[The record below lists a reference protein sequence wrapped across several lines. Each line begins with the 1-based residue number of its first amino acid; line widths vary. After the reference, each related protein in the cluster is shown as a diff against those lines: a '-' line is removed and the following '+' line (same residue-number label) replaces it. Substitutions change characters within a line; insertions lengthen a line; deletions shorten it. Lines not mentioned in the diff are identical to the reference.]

1 MTFLQITWGRLK
13 PQQQERKV
21 RLRGLKALIEG
32 RWCRRAATLGVLAL
46 LAPFMS
52 ANVRAQ
58 NNAPDPDLQRQD
70 VPHGVVTRFTLKGS
84 KIYPGAEHQ
93 VTLYVPA
100 QYDKNTPACVM
111 IFQDGLG
118 FNAPTVFDNLIAKK
132 QMPVCVAIGV
142 APGVAPPGG
151 PDPANALPRYNRSV
165 EYDTPDDTY
174 ARFLLD
180 EVLPEIGKTV
190 NLSKSPDDRALC
202 GGSSG
207 GIAAFTAAWE
217 RPDQFHR
224 VYSVIGS
231 FTDLAGGDTYP
242 SKIRKSEPKPLRVFL
257 QDNDRDQD
265 IYSGSWPL
273 ANQEV
278 AASLKYAGYDYQFV
292 VGQGG
297 HDGRPGSQIF
307 PTVLRWLWRD
317 YPAPI
322 KANVTNGQPVTQLL
336 APGEDWQQVKTSDFA
351 LILTATA
358 SGDVYVTNTAQTYL
372 AHGADASVSVPA
384 AWGSIVWAGMPDGR
398 LLVHDYN
405 KHSFAALS
413 AAGAKTTLA
422 RIETP
427 NAAVVSHQ
435 GTIYFLDAYGEVW
448 MIGRNGRKQ
457 PAFVALK
464 EGKEEKQGEGKA
476 AKGSSRFGREKFPL
490 VVEQA
495 LTLSP
500 DQSLL
505 IATGGG
511 PRKALM
517 SWRVQADGTL
527 TDGQPFFDL
536 TTAYH
541 QNGTHVAAL
550 VCDTQGWLYAATPAG
565 IQICDQAGRVNGILA
580 LPPPFS
586 DTARITWGGEP
597 LVTGMAWGGPNHD
610 TLYLACDGK
619 LYRRKLRAKGVLPFD
634 TPVKPPSVRL

>member
-1 MTFLQITWGRLK
+1 MTFLQIVCGRLK
-13 PQQQERKV
+13 PSQQKRKV
-21 RLRGLKALIEG
+21 HLRGLVPLFRCILQSKQSFA
-32 RWCRRAATLGVLAL
+32 VLTAL
-46 LAPFMS
+46 LFLPFMP
-52 ANVRAQ
+52 AGVQAQ
-58 NNAPDPDLQRQD
+58 NSVPDPDLQRQD

-84 KIYPGAEHQ
+84 RIYPGAEHQ
-93 VTLYVPA
+93 ITLYVPA
-100 QYDKNTPACVM
+100 QYDKSKPACVM

-174 ARFLLD
+174 ARFLFA
-180 EVLPEIGKTV
+180 EVLREVGKTV
-190 NLSKSPDDRALC
+190 NLSVNPDDRALC

-278 AASLKYAGYDYQFV
+278 AAALKYAGYDYQFV

-322 KANVTNGQPVTQLL
+322 KANLTNGQPVTQLL
-336 APGEDWQQVKTSDFA
+336 APGEEWQRVRPSPLGGPQYLASNAAGDVFA
-351 LILTATA
+351 LTNNVIIASQLERIDAKDSLKTRPTFLYGGKTAMH
-358 SGDVYVTNTAQTYL
+358 GL
-372 AHGADASVSVPA
+372 AFT
-384 AWGSIVWAGMPDGR
+384 PDGR
-398 LLVHDYN
+398 LLSYDDSRKALV
-405 KHSFAALS
+405 SFDMRGGVTTF
-413 AAGAKTTLA
+413 AG
-422 RIETP
+422 ETMFP
-427 NAAVVSHQ
+427 GVISHQ
-435 GTIYFLDAYGEVW
+435 GIMYFEADKGNIRMRDKNGLTHPAYDDAKDFSLSDELFSF
-448 MIGRNGRKQ
+448 
-457 PAFVALK
+457 PALRR
-464 EGKEEKQGEGKA
+464 G
-476 AKGSSRFGREKFPL
+476 
-490 VVEQA
+490 VVM
-495 LTLSP
+495 TLSP

-505 IATGGG
+505 ITTNRQ
-511 PRKALM
+511 PHKALT
-517 SWRVQADGTL
+517 SWRIQADGTL
-527 TDGQPFFDL
+527 TDRQPFFDL
-536 TTAYH
+536 AISY
-541 QNGTHVAAL
+541 NPFEASVNAL
-550 VCDTQGWLYAATPAG
+550 VTDAQGWLYAATPLG
-565 IQICDQAGRVNGILA
+565 IQVCDQAGRVNGIIA
-580 LPPPFS
+580 PP
-586 DTARITWGGEP
+586 DGDYGGR
-597 LVTGMAWGGPNHD
+597 VFAMTFGGPNHD
-610 TLYLACDGK
+610 ILYVATLEALW
-619 LYRRKLRAKGVLPFD
+619 RRKLRVKGVLTFQP
-634 TPVKPPSVRL
+634 PVKPPAPRL

>member
-1 MTFLQITWGRLK
+1 MRTIFSVRLRFQFS
-13 PQQQERKV
+13 PQQQKHKV
-21 RLRGLKALIEG
+21 RLRGLIPLFRDILQSKQSFA
-32 RWCRRAATLGVLAL
+32 VLTAML
-46 LAPFMS
+46 LWPFMP
-52 ANVRAQ
+52 AGVRAQ

-93 VTLYVPA
+93 ITLYVPA

-118 FNAPTVFDNLIAKK
+118 FNAPVVFDNLIAKK

-142 APGVAPPGG
+142 APGVAPPSG

-174 ARFLLD
+174 ARFLLR
-180 EVLPEIGKTV
+180 EVLPEIAKTV
-190 NLSKSPDDRALC
+190 NISPNPDDRALC

-297 HDGRPGSQIF
+297 HDGRPGAQIF

-322 KANVTNGQPVTQLL
+322 KANMMNGQPVTQLL
-336 APGEDWQQVKTSDFA
+336 APGEEWQKVKTNDFA
-351 LILTATA
+351 LVLTSDAA
-358 SGDVYVTNTAQTYL
+358 GGVYVTDTARTYR
-372 AHGADASVSVPA
+372 AAEGDAVASFPP
-384 AWGSIVWAGMPDGR
+384 AWGGIVWAAMPDGR
-398 LLVHDYN
+398 LLASDYN
-405 KHSFAALS
+405 KKTLIAIS
-413 AAGAKTTLA
+413 ASGAKATVA
-422 RIETP
+422 RDVRP
-427 NAAVVSHQ
+427 SALVVSHQ
-435 GTIYFLDAYGEVW
+435 GTIYFLDDYGAVW

-457 PAFVALK
+457 PAVAAPK
-464 EGKEEKQGEGKA
+464 QGQAASKEEKDNPRSGGEKSPPVA
-476 AKGSSRFGREKFPL
+476 
-490 VVEQA
+490 EQA
-495 LTLSP
+495 LTLTP

-527 TDGQPFFDL
+527 TDGQTFYDL
-536 TTAYH
+536 TAAYG

-550 VCDTQGWLYAATPAG
+550 AHDAQGWLYAATPTG

-580 LPPPFS
+580 LPERS
-586 DTARITWGGEP
+586 S
-597 LVTGMAWGGPNHD
+597 LVTGLAWGGANHD
-610 TLYLACDGK
+610 TLYVACGGN
-619 LYRRKLRAKGVLPFD
+619 LYRRKMRAKGVLPFEA
-634 TPVKPPSVRL
+634 PVKPPSPRL